1 MLFGAQRETLIRQLD
16 TNTEEIESTV
26 QELDMH
32 EESEEQNYQ
41 MLVVFVS
48 SPEVFLLFIIYL
60 TYRSVISGYCLS
72 KHCIAALDRI

>member
-1 MLFGAQRETLIRQLD
+1 MRFDAQRETLIRQLD

-41 MLVVFVS
+41 LLVVFI
-48 SPEVFLLFIIYL
+48 LFFIL
-60 TYRSVISGYCLS
+60 KMFFVIC
-72 KHCIAALDRI
+72 